1 MMTKKKDIVIHEG
14 ESREIIIY
22 RDSGN
27 APKVEVLL
35 QHEKLSC
42 FQNGNNCL
50 IKPANRISIN

>member
-1 MMTKKKDIVIHEG
+1 MTKKKDIIIHEG

-22 RDSGN
+22 RDSDN

-35 QHEKLSC
+35 QYENFSC

-50 IKPANRISIN
+50 IKPTNRISIN